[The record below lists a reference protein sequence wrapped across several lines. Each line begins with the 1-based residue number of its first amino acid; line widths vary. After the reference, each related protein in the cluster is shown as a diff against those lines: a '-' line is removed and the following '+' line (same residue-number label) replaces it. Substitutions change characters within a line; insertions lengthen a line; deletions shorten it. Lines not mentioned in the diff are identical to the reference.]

1 MQIKLKKL
9 TLNNFKGI
17 QHLEID
23 FNGITNIYGEN
34 AAGKTTVFDAFTWLC
49 FDKDSTNRSM
59 FGLKPIGKDGKVSQK
74 IDVEVSAII
83 EADGKTIELK
93 KVLHEKWVKKRGEKD
108 VTFEGNE
115 NLFYWNDVPLQLK
128 QYNEKIADLVNEHVF
143 KLITNPLYFNSLKWQ
158 ERREVLLQIAGEI
171 SNEDLIAFNPDFESL
186 ANILHDKTLDEYKR
200 EVAAKKK
207 KIKDDLVSIPTRIDE
222 LNRNMPEKVDFS
234 ALRKSIAAKENEI
247 ADIDATLLDATKAM
261 QASFDARRKQQNEL
275 HQLKTKATNLK
286 NEIRNQIA
294 EEPAKIRQ
302 KISSIESQISICE
315 SEGKILLDKIQFHSK
330 NIEKWNTEL
339 SNLRTMWIQEDAKQL
354 TFNDNEFICP
364 TCKREMDAD
373 HIHDAKEKLTANFNT
388 EKARKLS
395 SLTEQAT
402 SLKEKISDSEAAI
415 KGVELLI
422 AGNEEKAASL
432 HTELKIENAEYEAL
446 VADAENAL
454 NDALS
459 FNVDYNKI
467 LFEIDETEKQVFEE
481 VKPDDNT
488 ALKEKKQALKS
499 EVDTLNRQ
507 LNDEDTIK
515 KATQRRGEL
524 EEQEKELAQQLAD
537 LEANEYLA
545 AQFNRAKMDMLVE
558 RINGRFK
565 YVRFNMFN
573 YTQDGGEIPTCE
585 TLVDGVPFPDA
596 NNAAKINAGLDI
608 INTLCE
614 HYNVYAPIFIDN
626 RESVSELIDCN
637 SQIVNLIVS
646 PADKKLRVA

>member
-9 TLNNFKGI
+9 TLTNFKGI
-17 QHLEID
+17 PHLEIS

-34 AAGKTTVFDAFTWLC
+34 AAGKTTIFDAFTWLC
-49 FDKDSTNRSM
+49 FDKDSTNRTM
-59 FGLKPIGKDGKVSQK
+59 FGLKPISKDGKVSQK

-83 EADGKTIELK
+83 EADSKRIEIK

-128 QYNEKIADLVNEHVF
+128 QYQEKIADLVNEHVF

-158 ERREVLLQIAGEI
+158 ERRAVLLEIAGEI
-171 SNEDLIAFNPDFESL
+171 SNNDLIALNPDFEAL
-186 ANILHDKTLDEYKR
+186 ANILYDKTLDEYKK
-200 EVAAKKK
+200 EVSAKKK
-207 KIKDDLVSIPTRIDE
+207 KIKDDLISIPTRIDE
-222 LNRNMPEKVDFS
+222 LNRNMPEKADFN
-234 ALRKSIAAKENEI
+234 ALRKNITEKENEI
-247 ADIDATLLDATKAM
+247 ADIDATLLDATKSM
-261 QASFDARRKQQNEL
+261 QAAFDARRKQQNDL

-286 NEIRNQIA
+286 NEISNQIA
-294 EEPAKIRQ
+294 EEPAKKRQ
-302 KISSIESQISICE
+302 KISSIKSQISICE
-315 SEGKILLDKIQFHSK
+315 AESKILLDKTQFHIK

-339 SNLRTMWIQEDAKQL
+339 SNLRTMWSREDAKKL
-354 TFNDNEFICP
+354 NFNEDEFICP

-373 HIHDAKEKLTANFNT
+373 HIHDEKEKLTANFNT
-388 EKARKLS
+388 DKARKLG
-395 SLTEQAT
+395 SLAEQAT
-402 SLKEKISDSEAAI
+402 SLKQKISDSEAAI

-432 HTELKIENAEYEAL
+432 HTELNIENAEYEAL
-446 VADAENAL
+446 VANAENAL

-459 FNVDYNKI
+459 FSVDYNKI
-467 LFEIDETEKQVFEE
+467 LFEIDETEKQVFED

-507 LNDEDTIK
+507 LNDEDIIK
-515 KATQRRGEL
+515 KTTQRRDEL
-524 EEQEKELAQQLAD
+524 EEQEKDLAQQLAD
-537 LEANEYLA
+537 LEASEYLA

-585 TLVDGVPFPDA
+585 TLVDCVPFPDA

-646 PADKKLRVA
+646 PAEKKLRIA

>member
-34 AAGKTTVFDAFTWLC
+34 AAGKTTIFDAFTWLF

-93 KVLHEKWVKKRGEKD
+93 KVLHEKWVKKRGKKD

-143 KLITNPLYFNSLKWQ
+143 KLITNPLFFNSLKWQ
-158 ERREVLLQIAGEI
+158 ERREVLLQMAGEI
-171 SNEDLIAFNPDFESL
+171 SNEDLIAINPDFESL
-186 ANILHDKTLDEYKR
+186 ASILHDKTLDEYKR

-247 ADIDATLLDATKAM
+247 AEIDATLLDATKAM